1 MVKITLPV
9 GVTVPLAGVTV
20 AVRVYA
26 DPAVRVPLGLIPST
40 VVVPIAATVSF
51 RVFDVLPRKV
61 ADPW

>member
-26 DPAVRVPLGLIPST
+26 DPAVSAPLGLIERT
-40 VVVPIAATVSF
+40 V
-51 RVFDVLPRKV
+51 L
-61 ADPW
+61 DPTGSLMLS